1 MTDQP
6 NIQSAGSTD
15 KPQGGLGDGLL
26 NPSRTLASDAVLVR
40 RATKAR
46 WPVSDA
52 VKAKLAAKLEDC
64 LDREEDGRIVASLG
78 KVLTAMEAQNQADDH
93 LEDKNKRLDD
103 GKPTENAGGI
113 VYHIVR
119 ATPPEVP
126 NQSQA

>member
-1 MTDQP
+1 MTDP
-6 NIQSAGSTD
+6 D
-15 KPQGGLGDGLL
+15 K
-26 NPSRTLASDAVLVR
+26 TKSDARLIRRSAVGHWPVTPALRAKLVR
-40 RATKAR
+40 KI
-46 WPVSDA
+46 DA
-52 VKAKLAAKLEDC
+52 ALDVAED
-64 LDREEDGRIVASLG
+64 DPRSVASLG